1 MLLLACMIVNTGCS
15 GGGVSSDAPLPDSR
29 ETPVQPADTAG
40 ALAGFPFYP
49 GTEQLSEPVE
59 FEWKNLGTAYAV
71 PYSEWA
77 YYNVHASH
85 TDVAAFY
92 KSKSIAPP
100 FANISL
106 YWKETEKGV
115 LGAWFQESSANK
127 YARIWFIPNP
137 DDDAKSYLIIMRNN
151 DIGSCSIF

>member
-1 MLLLACMIVNTGCS
+1 MIVNTGCS
-15 GGGVSSDAPLPDSR
+15 GGGASTGAPLPGGR
-29 ETPVQPADTAG
+29 ETPVQPAGDTG
-40 ALAGFPFYP
+40 ALAGFPLYP
-49 GTEQLSEPVE
+49 GTEQLPEPVK
-59 FEWKNLGTAYAV
+59 FEWKNLNTAYAV
-71 PYSEWA
+71 PYSQWA
-77 YYNVHASH
+77 YYAVHAPYPE
-85 TDVAAFY
+85 VAAFY

-115 LGAWFQESSANK
+115 LGAWFQEASADK

-137 DDDAKSYLIIMRNN
+137 DDGGKSYLIIMRNN